1 MGGRIHLDTS
11 TSRNHIT
18 QNTSRITI
26 EKIKLYNENNDEIT
40 NIMVR
45 NRYNCVHATH
55 ASYFRL

>member
-1 MGGRIHLDTS
+1 LAPMNSIHTI
-11 TSRNHIT
+11 NIT

-45 NRYNCVHATH
+45 NQYNCVHATH